1 MRTVILALFGL
12 LMLVSA
18 GSAYYINFDAPDS
31 LAAGEP
37 LNITGESTLPPGF
50 STELV
55 VYRLS
60 PGLREMA
67 RETITIQEGGSWS
80 LTIDTTGYT
89 AGQYKFEI
97 AEKSYWEDGEYRV
110 YEYGSGSDTLHT
122 FTIVDRSDEL
132 TISTPLS
139 QRYDG
144 TLELA
149 GEVEGL
155 GDAGVKITVEGPSGT
170 VFGPQYI
177 PTDMEGRFSRDI
189 AIEEGGAFKVR
200 FEDRNGYI
208 DTVTF
213 TITGYATPT
222 ATVTPTTAAPMT
234 AAGEA
239 SREVPAYFTID
250 TKPGSVIIESSTGT
264 DWILEF
270 VDENGN
276 RRTVNEQG
284 TVSPERITYEAG
296 GEEVYVKAYPVQYA
310 VTATITLSVQN
321 AESVTLDPAAATV
334 FGDTPPAT
342 PTQAAPLTPA
352 VALAALIILCIS
364 RKFP

>member
-1 MRTVILALFGL
+1 MRTFILALFGL
-12 LMLVSA
+12 LILVSA

-55 VYRLS
+55 LYRLS
-60 PGLREMA
+60 PSVREMA
-67 RETITIQEGGSWS
+67 RETITIQEDGSWS
-80 LTIDTTGYT
+80 LIIDTTGYA
-89 AGQYKFEI
+89 AGRYKFEI
-97 AEKSYWEDGEYRV
+97 AEKAYWEDGEYRV

-122 FTIVDRSDEL
+122 FTIVDRSGEL
-132 TISTPLS
+132 TISAPLS

-144 TLELA
+144 TLQLA
-149 GEVEGL
+149 GKVAGL

-177 PTDMEGRFSRDI
+177 QTDKEGRFSREI
-189 AIEEGGAFKVR
+189 AIEEGGAFQVR
-200 FEDRNGYI
+200 FEDRKGFI
-208 DTVTF
+208 HTVTF
-213 TITGYATPT
+213 TVTGYATPT
-222 ATVTPTTAAPMT
+222 ETAAPTSAPPLT

-239 SREVPAYFTID
+239 SREIPAYFTID
-250 TKPGSVIIESSTGT
+250 TEPGTVTIESSTGT

-270 VDENGN
+270 VEENAN
-276 RRTVNEQG
+276 ERTVNEQG

-310 VTATITLSVQN
+310 VTSTITLSVQN
-321 AESVTLDPAAATV
+321 AESVTLDPAAATA

-342 PTQAAPLTPA
+342 PTQATPLGPA
-352 VALAALIILCIS
+352 VALAALVILCIS